1 MSTVLLAAAVGLL
14 LGSALGLFGGGGGI
28 LAVPMLV
35 GLLGMDIDQAA
46 TASLVIVLF
55 GAFGGLVSHHRAG
68 RVLWRAGLLFG
79 ATSIFG
85 ATVGSLLAAQVA
97 DWIKLSAFVVL
108 MVAAGIAML
117 RNARRQPSTR
127 PATQPSLVGAPG
139 NAGDVGPELDPGAAM
154 IDIPAADLPMSA
166 RQAAGQPGD
175 TAASGSPTVGLPTPT
190 GRSGRDA
197 GPESVFPTGPPT
209 LTYSIPLLI
218 LLATATGLV
227 TGFLGVG
234 GGFLVVPALVLSL
247 RMPVANATATG
258 LVVIA
263 IASTSALIVRLTHS
277 GALDE
282 PALTAG
288 IVVATVIASLLA
300 ARFSG
305 RMSPRALGTGFA
317 ILVLGMSVLVAAHQ
331 PSKRPDRP
339 RDFIQ
344 VSGASRGLLQLSG
357 GLAARELEQ
366 VRIFRGR
373 C

>member
-1 MSTVLLAAAVGLL
+1 MATVLLAAAVGLL

-35 GLLGMDIDQAA
+35 GLLGMDVDQAA

-55 GAFGGLVSHHRAG
+55 GALGGLVSHHRAG
-68 RVLWRAGLLFG
+68 RVLWTAGLAFG
-79 ATSIFG
+79 ATSIVG
-85 ATVGSLLAAQVA
+85 ATIGALLAARVP
-97 DWIKLSAFVVL
+97 DWIKLSAFLVL
-108 MVAAGIAML
+108 MLAAGLAML
-117 RNARRQPSTR
+117 RNARRQPATR
-127 PATQPSLVGAPG
+127 PVAQPSLVATVGR
-139 NAGDVGPELDPGAAM
+139 AGGTGPDADPGATL
-154 IDIPAADLPMSA
+154 IDIPAADLPMP
-166 RQAAGQPGD
+166 AGPPGPD
-175 TAASGSPTVGLPTPT
+175 TSAASGSPATPH
-190 GRSGRDA
+190 
-197 GPESVFPTGPPT
+197 T

-263 IASTSALIVRLTHS
+263 IASTSALLVRLTHS
-277 GALDE
+277 GTLDE

-288 IVVATVIASLLA
+288 IVVATVIASLFA

-317 ILVLGMSVLVAAHQ
+317 VLVLGMSLLVAAQ
-331 PSKRPDRP
+331 
-339 RDFIQ
+339 
-344 VSGASRGLLQLSG
+344 ALQAFR
-357 GLAARELEQ
+357 AA
-366 VRIFRGR
+366 
-373 C
+373 

>member
-1 MSTVLLAAAVGLL
+1 MTTVLLAAAVGLL

-35 GLLGMDIDQAA
+35 GLLGMDVDQAA

-55 GAFGGLVSHHRAG
+55 GALGGLVSHHRAG

-79 ATSIFG
+79 ATSIVG
-85 ATVGSLLAAQVA
+85 AAVGALLAARVA

-108 MVAAGIAML
+108 MVVAGIAML

-127 PATQPSLVGAPG
+127 PVTQPSLVGASG
-139 NAGDVGPELDPGAAM
+139 NAGLQPPDRDPGAAL
-154 IDIPAADLPMSA
+154 IDIPAADLPLPSA
-166 RQAAGQPGD
+166 PRDPGAS
-175 TAASGSPTVGLPTPT
+175 AASDPS
-190 GRSGRDA
+190 A
-197 GPESVFPTGPPT
+197 GPAT
-209 LTYSIPLLI
+209 LTYSVPLLI

-263 IASTSALIVRLTHS
+263 IASTSALLVRLTHS
-277 GALDE
+277 DTLDE
-282 PALTAG
+282 PALIGG

-305 RMSPRALGTGFA
+305 RLSPRALGTGFA
-317 ILVLGMSVLVAAHQ
+317 LLVLGMSLLVAFQATQ
-331 PSKRPDRP
+331 AFP
-339 RDFIQ
+339 
-344 VSGASRGLLQLSG
+344 GA
-357 GLAARELEQ
+357 
-366 VRIFRGR
+366 
-373 C
+373 

>member
-1 MSTVLLAAAVGLL
+1 MTTLLLAAAVGLL
-14 LGSALGLFGGGGGI
+14 LGSALGVFGGGGGI

-35 GLLGMDIDQAA
+35 GLLGMDVDQAA

-55 GAFGGLVSHHRAG
+55 GALGGLVSHHRAR

-79 ATSIFG
+79 STSVVGAAVGALFATR
-85 ATVGSLLAAQVA
+85 VA

-117 RNARRQPSTR
+117 RNARRQPSSR
-127 PATQPSLVGAPG
+127 PVTQPSLVGA
-139 NAGDVGPELDPGAAM
+139 AGPADPTAQGVDPAEDLDADPGATL
-154 IDIPAADLPMSA
+154 IDIPAADLPLPSA
-166 RQAAGQPGD
+166 GRGRQTGAG
-175 TAASGSPTVGLPTPT
+175 SGP
-190 GRSGRDA
+190 A
-197 GPESVFPTGPPT
+197 GAPT

-263 IASTSALIVRLTHS
+263 IASTSALVVRLSHAGT
-277 GALDE
+277 LEE
-282 PALTAG
+282 PALIG
-288 IVVATVIASLLA
+288 LVIVATVGASLLA
-300 ARFSG
+300 ARLSN

-317 ILVLGMSVLVAAHQ
+317 LLVLGMSTLVATQAYQ
-331 PSKRPDRP
+331 AFQAP
-339 RDFIQ
+339 
-344 VSGASRGLLQLSG
+344 
-357 GLAARELEQ
+357 
-366 VRIFRGR
+366 
-373 C
+373 